1 MRGSAG
7 RNGGVAG
14 GPPAETAPTQPEA
27 LVLENVNWLPG
38 SEQSWIAVSATGT
51 AVSVPGNP
59 DRRHLVWGDRQG
71 QVTQLPGEPDQITHA
86 SLSPAGPRVV
96 YNGPNSQSAKHLLT
110 RPSPRLLSYRTTLT

>member
-51 AVSVPGNP
+51 AVSGPGNP
-59 DRRHLVWGDRQG
+59 DRRHPVGVDRQG
-71 QVTQLPGEPDQITHA
+71 QGTPRPGGPEQITHPR
-86 SLSPAGPRVV
+86 LSPRGRPVV
-96 YNGPNSQSAKHLLT
+96 YN
-110 RPSPRLLSYRTTLT
+110 RRTWP

>member
-59 DRRHLVWGDRQG
+59 DRRHLVWVDRQG
-71 QVTQLPGEPDQITHA
+71 QVTQLPGEPEQISHP
-86 SLSPAGPRVV
+86 SLSHDGRRVV
-96 YNGPNSQSAKHLLT
+96 SNRQNYQCVKSILT
-110 RPSPRLLSYRTTLT
+110 SPRT